1 MDRKFLVIIAV
12 LVLGFIG
19 LVFFQR
25 NNQPAVEAIRS
36 NNVYGNLNSKVTLTE
51 FLDFQCE
58 ACYAFYPTI
67 EKVKE
72 TYKDRVKFQTKY
84 FPLGGGHQYSRL
96 TASYAEAAA
105 RQGKFF
111 EMQAKLFQNQKIWE
125 VGNTQE
131 YMDKYAQEIGLDM
144 NKVDKTWLSD
154 YWCQTAI
161 YAQCWYEMYGVKP
174 ARTVLVIGDK
184 TNIAGVFHIS
194 KVAVWEQKVVA
205 RVKKFK
211 RLIEEQ

>member
-25 NNQPAVEAIRS
+25 NNQPTVEAIRS

-144 NKVDKTWLSD
+144 NKVRADVKSASVNDTINADLQEARD
-154 YWCQTAI
+154 IDATGTPTFLLNNKKIANPGNT
-161 YAQCWYEMYGVKP
+161 YEAFVKLLDD
-174 ARTVLVIGDK
+174 ALAK
-184 TNIAGVFHIS
+184 AG
-194 KVAVWEQKVVA
+194 E
-205 RVKKFK
+205 
-211 RLIEEQ
+211 

>member
-131 YMDKYAQEIGLDM
+131 YMDNYAQEIGLDM
-144 NKVDKTWLSD
+144 NKVRADVKSASVNDTINADLQEARD
-154 YWCQTAI
+154 IDATGTPTFVLNNNKIDNPANT
-161 YAQCWYEMYGVKP
+161 YEAFAKLLDD
-174 ARTVLVIGDK
+174 ALAK
-184 TNIAGVFHIS
+184 AGN
-194 KVAVWEQKVVA
+194 
-205 RVKKFK
+205 
-211 RLIEEQ
+211 

>member
-1 MDRKFLVIIAV
+1 MDRKFLIIIAV

-25 NNQPAVEAIRS
+25 TTEPTEAVIRS
-36 NNVYGNLNSKVTLTE
+36 NNVTGKLDSKVTLTE

-58 ACYAFYPTI
+58 ACYAFYPTL
-67 EKVKE
+67 EAVKE
-72 TYKDRVKFQTKY
+72 AYKDRVKFQTKY

-111 EMQAKLFQNQKIWE
+111 EMEEKLFQNQKIWE

-131 YMDKYAQEIGLDM
+131 YMDKYAQDIGLDM
-144 NKVDKTWLSD
+144 EKVRADVKSASVNNTLNADLKEARDIDASGTPTFVLNNNKIDNPANT
-154 YWCQTAI
+154 
-161 YAQCWYEMYGVKP
+161 YEAFAKLLDD
-174 ARTVLVIGDK
+174 ALAK
-184 TNIAGVFHIS
+184 AGN
-194 KVAVWEQKVVA
+194 
-205 RVKKFK
+205 
-211 RLIEEQ
+211 

>member
-1 MDRKFLVIIAV
+1 MDRKFLIIIAV

-19 LVFFQR
+19 LIFFQR
-25 NNQPAVEAIRS
+25 SSAPAKDVVRS
-36 NNVYGNLNSKVTLTE
+36 NNVTGKLDSKVTLTE

-67 EKVKE
+67 ERVKE

-111 EMQAKLFQNQKIWE
+111 EMQEKLFQNQKIWE
-125 VGNTQE
+125 AGNTQE

-144 NKVDKTWLSD
+144 NKVRADVKSAAVNDTINADLQEARNID
-154 YWCQTAI
+154 ATGTPTFLLNNKKIANPGNT
-161 YAQCWYEMYGVKP
+161 YEAFVKLLDE
-174 ARTVLVIGDK
+174 ALAK
-184 TNIAGVFHIS
+184 AG
-194 KVAVWEQKVVA
+194 K
-205 RVKKFK
+205 
-211 RLIEEQ
+211 

>member
-1 MDRKFLVIIAV
+1 MDRKFLIIIAV

-19 LVFFQR
+19 LVVFQR
-25 NNQPAVEAIRS
+25 NTEPTEAVVRS
-36 NNVYGNLNSKVTLTE
+36 NNVTGKLDSKVTLTE

-111 EMQAKLFQNQKIWE
+111 EMQEKLFQNQKIWE
-125 VGNTQE
+125 AGNTQE
-131 YMDKYAQEIGLDM
+131 YMDKYALEIGLDM
-144 NKVDKTWLSD
+144 NKVRADVKSAAVNDTINADLQEARDIDATGTPTFLLNNKKISNPGN
-154 YWCQTAI
+154 T
-161 YAQCWYEMYGVKP
+161 YEAFVKLLDD
-174 ARTVLVIGDK
+174 ALAK
-184 TNIAGVFHIS
+184 AG
-194 KVAVWEQKVVA
+194 E
-205 RVKKFK
+205 
-211 RLIEEQ
+211 

>member
-144 NKVDKTWLSD
+144 NKVRADVKSASVNDTINADLQEARD
-154 YWCQTAI
+154 IDATGTPTFVLNNNKIDNPANT
-161 YAQCWYEMYGVKP
+161 YEAFAKLLDD
-174 ARTVLVIGDK
+174 ALAK
-184 TNIAGVFHIS
+184 AGN
-194 KVAVWEQKVVA
+194 
-205 RVKKFK
+205 
-211 RLIEEQ
+211 